1 MPCPSAASAS
11 VIASLIDEDMDR
23 TRHTIPFSLLA
34 AFLLGLLA
42 ACSPLDK
49 DLPID
54 PESGRPTVPV
64 SLSLAIAPEDSAT
77 KADHEPDAAGY
88 DTDAAVRTLLVLQ
101 FEWQDAVNR
110 DAALLIS
117 QQFVEY
123 GDPVALVA
131 SDARNTVFVVANAWG
146 KAPVAIGTPLGTFLA
161 GQNYN
166 QLTGLDELTGK
177 GIWYSPN
184 GGADRY
190 LRMSASLE
198 LPDGVSGGTVG
209 PFYLRRNCAKVV
221 IHVRNTSADPDKVTI
236 DKVQLCD
243 VNRRYYYVMD
253 YPGFSD
259 PYSRVIP
266 CRYDEAEQDFPEAYN
281 ASGDTQTYTYYVP
294 VNLRGTVANATQR
307 EKNAHAVQG
316 ATRFC
321 IYATYGTPVR
331 NLTYTYYL
339 GANLTSDYNLEP
351 NKKYEY
357 TIDINGKGDPATDSR
372 IEDADEIRFTVDANS
387 YMLKPP
393 SRAGTSTVFSVPV
406 RRAAVFWNQ
415 PGTNMGVFG
424 AATTEEYELLED
436 TAWEAFIV
444 WSEVKDGEGHPV
456 PDSELLADSHDD
468 GNGNFVAAGRGFDP
482 SGAAGP
488 FIRIRVR
495 SDMRGN
501 ALVAIR
507 KTSSPTLNDI
517 LWSWHLWITDYDP
530 YVQWTRVSGTYV
542 YAVPGGEIHRY
553 ADKAGEPL
561 WNTAAYADAFI
572 MDRNLGARA
581 AVPGGESDASSA
593 FGCFYQFG
601 RKDPFPADGTVT
613 SIGADMTGA
622 PGEGTIKRNIRYSIH
637 HPETFINGGN
647 NNWTTYETE
656 GAILGRQ
663 NAYWNDP
670 GRDAHS
676 DDPSEAAFDYCEAGK
691 SVYDPCPYGWRVPA
705 MKVWSGF
712 STATVQWTTAPVKA
726 LYYYPE
732 GYDPSAPKGSLFFP
746 SPGYRRPSRQDSGTN
761 GYYWTDDPGSATYA
775 RGLRFYASGG
785 MTLSSIGVSNYYRSS
800 GYPVRCIRL
809 RDSRPF

>member
-1 MPCPSAASAS
+1 
-11 VIASLIDEDMDR
+11 MDR

>member
-1 MPCPSAASAS
+1 
-11 VIASLIDEDMDR
+11 MDR

-77 KADHEPDAAGY
+77 KADHEPDAEGY
-88 DTDAAVRTLLVLQ
+88 DTDAAVKTLLVLQ

-123 GDPVALVA
+123 GDPVSLVA

-393 SRAGTSTVFSVPV
+393 SRSGTSTVFSFPV

-656 GAILGRQ
+656 GAILGHQ

>member
-1 MPCPSAASAS
+1 
-11 VIASLIDEDMDR
+11 MDR

-123 GDPVALVA
+123 GDPVSLVS

-393 SRAGTSTVFSVPV
+393 SRSGTSTVFSFPV

>member
-1 MPCPSAASAS
+1 MRVHS
-11 VIASLIDEDMDR
+11 IIYR
-23 TRHTIPFSLLA
+23 
-34 AFLLGLLA
+34 LLGLALLPVLA
-42 ACSPLDK
+42 ACVKEAPF
-49 DLPID
+49 
-54 PESGRPTVPV
+54 SGGMDRPTVPV
-64 SLSLAIAPEDSAT
+64 SLSLAIAPEVSAT
-77 KADHEPDAAGY
+77 KADHEPDAEGY
-88 DTDAAVRTLLVLQ
+88 DTDAAVKTLLVLQ

-110 DAALLIS
+110 DAALLVS

-131 SDARNTVFVVANAWG
+131 SDARNTVFVVANTWG

-166 QLTGLDELTGK
+166 QLTGLDEQTGK
-177 GIWYSPN
+177 GVWYSPN

-190 LRMSASLE
+190 LRMSGCLE
-198 LPDGVSGGTVG
+198 LPDGVSAGAVG
-209 PFYLRRNCAKVV
+209 PFNLRRNCAKVV

-243 VNRRYYYVMD
+243 VNRRYYFVMN

-259 PYSRVIP
+259 PYSPVVP

-294 VNLRGTVANATQR
+294 VNLRGTVENATQR

-321 IYATYGTPVR
+321 IYATYGTSAR

-357 TIDINGKGDPATDSR
+357 TIDINGKGDPDTDSR

-393 SRAGTSTVFSVPV
+393 SRSGTSTVFSFPV

-482 SGAAGP
+482 SGAADP

-553 ADKAGEPL
+553 ADKAGTPL
-561 WNTAAYADAFI
+561 WATDAYADAFM
-572 MDRNLGARA
+572 MDRNLGARV
-581 AVPGGESDASSA
+581 AVPASESDASSA
-593 FGCFYQFG
+593 FGYYYQFG
-601 RKDPFPADGTVT
+601 RKDPFPADGTIT

-637 HPETFINGGN
+637 HPETFINGSN

-656 GAILGRQ
+656 GAILGHQ

-670 GRDAHS
+670 RTEAHS

-705 MKVWSGF
+705 LKVWYGF
-712 STATVQWTTAPVKA
+712 TTATVHWETAPVKA

-746 SPGYRRPSRQDSGTN
+746 SAGFRRPSRQDSGSN
-761 GYYWTDDPGSATYA
+761 GYYWTDDPGSAAYA

-785 MTLSSIGVSNYYRSS
+785 MTLSSIGVSNYYRSC

>member
-1 MPCPSAASAS
+1 M
-11 VIASLIDEDMDR
+11 
-23 TRHTIPFSLLA
+23 
-34 AFLLGLLA
+34 
-42 ACSPLDK
+42 
-49 DLPID
+49 
-54 PESGRPTVPV
+54 
-64 SLSLAIAPEDSAT
+64 
-77 KADHEPDAAGY
+77 
-88 DTDAAVRTLLVLQ
+88 
-101 FEWQDAVNR
+101 
-110 DAALLIS
+110 
-117 QQFVEY
+117 
-123 GDPVALVA
+123 
-131 SDARNTVFVVANAWG
+131 
-146 KAPVAIGTPLGTFLA
+146 
-161 GQNYN
+161 
-166 QLTGLDELTGK
+166 
-177 GIWYSPN
+177 
-184 GGADRY
+184 
-190 LRMSASLE
+190 
-198 LPDGVSGGTVG
+198 
-209 PFYLRRNCAKVV
+209 
-221 IHVRNTSADPDKVTI
+221 
-236 DKVQLCD
+236 
-243 VNRRYYYVMD
+243 
-253 YPGFSD
+253 
-259 PYSRVIP
+259 
-266 CRYDEAEQDFPEAYN
+266 
-281 ASGDTQTYTYYVP
+281 
-294 VNLRGTVANATQR
+294 
-307 EKNAHAVQG
+307 
-316 ATRFC
+316 
-321 IYATYGTPVR
+321 R

-393 SRAGTSTVFSVPV
+393 SRSGTSTVFSFPV

>member
-1 MPCPSAASAS
+1 
-11 VIASLIDEDMDR
+11 MDR

-123 GDPVALVA
+123 GDPVSLVS

-393 SRAGTSTVFSVPV
+393 SRSGTSTVFSLPV

>member
-1 MPCPSAASAS
+1 
-11 VIASLIDEDMDR
+11 MDR

-77 KADHEPDAAGY
+77 KADREPDAAGY

-123 GDPVALVA
+123 GDPVSLVS

-393 SRAGTSTVFSVPV
+393 SRSGTSTVFSFPV

-593 FGCFYQFG
+593 FGCSYQFG

-712 STATVQWTTAPVKA
+712 SMATVQWTTAPVKA

>member
-1 MPCPSAASAS
+1 
-11 VIASLIDEDMDR
+11 
-23 TRHTIPFSLLA
+23 
-34 AFLLGLLA
+34 
-42 ACSPLDK
+42 
-49 DLPID
+49 
-54 PESGRPTVPV
+54 
-64 SLSLAIAPEDSAT
+64 
-77 KADHEPDAAGY
+77 
-88 DTDAAVRTLLVLQ
+88 
-101 FEWQDAVNR
+101 
-110 DAALLIS
+110 
-117 QQFVEY
+117 
-123 GDPVALVA
+123 
-131 SDARNTVFVVANAWG
+131 
-146 KAPVAIGTPLGTFLA
+146 
-161 GQNYN
+161 
-166 QLTGLDELTGK
+166 
-177 GIWYSPN
+177 
-184 GGADRY
+184 
-190 LRMSASLE
+190 
-198 LPDGVSGGTVG
+198 
-209 PFYLRRNCAKVV
+209 
-221 IHVRNTSADPDKVTI
+221 
-236 DKVQLCD
+236 
-243 VNRRYYYVMD
+243 
-253 YPGFSD
+253 
-259 PYSRVIP
+259 
-266 CRYDEAEQDFPEAYN
+266 
-281 ASGDTQTYTYYVP
+281 
-294 VNLRGTVANATQR
+294 
-307 EKNAHAVQG
+307 
-316 ATRFC
+316 
-321 IYATYGTPVR
+321 
-331 NLTYTYYL
+331 
-339 GANLTSDYNLEP
+339 
-351 NKKYEY
+351 
-357 TIDINGKGDPATDSR
+357 
-372 IEDADEIRFTVDANS
+372 
-387 YMLKPP
+387 MLKPP

-444 WSEVKDGEGHPV
+444 WNEVKDGEGHPV

-637 HPETFINGGN
+637 HPETFINGSN

-712 STATVQWTTAPVKA
+712 STATVHWETAPVKA

-746 SPGYRRPSRQDSGTN
+746 SAGFRRPSRQDSGTN

>member
-1 MPCPSAASAS
+1 
-11 VIASLIDEDMDR
+11 MDR

-393 SRAGTSTVFSVPV
+393 SRAGTSTVFSGPV